1 MTESLPHLG
10 QTVSHYRLLERLG
23 GGGMGVVY
31 KAEDTRLR
39 RAVALKFLPQQLAH
53 DAASLLRFR
62 REAEAASAINH
73 PNICAIYDICEENGQ
88 TFIVM
93 EFLDG
98 ITLKRHIARP
108 PVEIETLLDL
118 AIQVA
123 EGLSVAHAKG
133 IIHRD
138 IKPANIFVTEHGR
151 AKILDF
157 GLAKVSVQKR
167 ASETGDTAATQEDPD
182 HLTSPGTI
190 LGTIA
195 YMSPE
200 QARAK
205 ELDTRSDLFSF
216 GAVLYE
222 MATGTLPFRG
232 DSSPVLLKAILDS
245 TPVPA
250 ARLNPDVPPELERII
265 NKALEKDRRLRY
277 QSAADIRADLQRL
290 KRDTES
296 SKLAVAESR
305 KLTSRVWRGWMAV
318 TTSVIVAL
326 SLAAGY
332 FYQHASATRLTEKD
346 TVVLADFDNKT
357 GDSVFDGTLRQGL
370 FSQLEQSPFLNLLS
384 DTRIGQTLALMAKPK
399 DARLEPEL
407 AREVCQRTAS
417 TALIEGS
424 ISSLGNQYVL
434 GLRAVDCGTG
444 DVLAQEQVTA
454 DGKEQVLTA
463 LGKAT
468 SRIRG
473 KLGES
478 LASVQKFD
486 APPENVTTASLE
498 ALQAYSL
505 GVQTH
510 VIKADYPRAI
520 PFYQRAVNLDPK
532 FAMAYARMGTCYANL
547 GQTTRAAEITRK
559 AYELRSRVG
568 NWEELFIALHHDVY
582 VTGNLEAARRNS
594 ELWAETYPRVRL
606 ARNTLSAL
614 YSGLG
619 DYEKALATTKVAL
632 QIDPGS
638 GIDYSNLVT
647 EYINLNRLQ
656 EAKATAREAQS
667 RHLDSPGLHLQL
679 YAVAFLE
686 HDLGGMEREAAAVL
700 LGRPGYED
708 VVLHFQSDSA
718 AYSGR
723 LARAEELTQQAI
735 SSAQRADEK
744 ELAAV
749 YLAAAPLRV
758 ALVGNLADAK
768 RKAHAALVA
777 SNSKSVHVIAATALG
792 LAGDVTQAVRLVD
805 DSAKRYPEDTIVQS
819 NSLPLIRAEI
829 ALRGGSSIKGASH
842 AIEVLA
848 PARQYEM
855 GANSL
860 ITLGPVYVRGQ
871 AYLAAGQGQA
881 AAEEFE
887 KILGHP
893 GIVRNQ
899 IIGALAHLQLG
910 RAYVVSGDTA
920 KAHIAYQD
928 FLTLWKDADPD
939 IPILKQA
946 KAEYAKLQ

>member
-39 RAVALKFLPQQLAH
+39 RAVALKFLPQQLAR
-53 DAASLLRFR
+53 DAASLQRFR

-73 PNICAIYDICEENGQ
+73 PNICTIHDICEEKGQ

-98 ITLKRHIARP
+98 TTLKRHIARRA
-108 PVEIETLLDL
+108 VEIETFLDL

-123 EGLSVAHAKG
+123 QGLSVAHAKG

-157 GLAKVSVQKR
+157 GLAKVSIQKR
-167 ASETGDTAATQEDPD
+167 APETADTAATQEDPD

-190 LGTIA
+190 LGTVA

-205 ELDTRSDLFSF
+205 ELDPRSDLFSF

-232 DSSPVLLKAILDS
+232 DSSPVILKAILDS

-265 NKALEKDRRLRY
+265 NKALEKDRGLRY

-290 KRDTES
+290 KRDRES
-296 SKLAVAESR
+296 SKLAVAESSPI
-305 KLTSRVWRGWMAV
+305 TSRAWRGLVAV
-318 TTSVIVAL
+318 ATSVIVTV

-332 FYQHASATRLTEKD
+332 FYLHSSATRLTEKD

-384 DTRIGQTLALMAKPK
+384 DTRIGQTLALMARPK

-510 VIKADYPRAI
+510 VIKADYPGAI
-520 PFYQRAVNLDPK
+520 PFYQRAVSLDPK

-582 VTGNLEAARRNS
+582 VQNS
-594 ELWAETYPRVRL
+594 
-606 ARNTLSAL
+606 
-614 YSGLG
+614 
-619 DYEKALATTKVAL
+619 
-632 QIDPGS
+632 
-638 GIDYSNLVT
+638 
-647 EYINLNRLQ
+647 
-656 EAKATAREAQS
+656 
-667 RHLDSPGLHLQL
+667 
-679 YAVAFLE
+679 
-686 HDLGGMEREAAAVL
+686 
-700 LGRPGYED
+700 
-708 VVLHFQSDSA
+708 
-718 AYSGR
+718 
-723 LARAEELTQQAI
+723 
-735 SSAQRADEK
+735 
-744 ELAAV
+744 
-749 YLAAAPLRV
+749 
-758 ALVGNLADAK
+758 
-768 RKAHAALVA
+768 
-777 SNSKSVHVIAATALG
+777 
-792 LAGDVTQAVRLVD
+792 
-805 DSAKRYPEDTIVQS
+805 
-819 NSLPLIRAEI
+819 
-829 ALRGGSSIKGASH
+829 
-842 AIEVLA
+842 
-848 PARQYEM
+848 
-855 GANSL
+855 
-860 ITLGPVYVRGQ
+860 
-871 AYLAAGQGQA
+871 
-881 AAEEFE
+881 
-887 KILGHP
+887 
-893 GIVRNQ
+893 
-899 IIGALAHLQLG
+899 
-910 RAYVVSGDTA
+910 
-920 KAHIAYQD
+920 
-928 FLTLWKDADPD
+928 
-939 IPILKQA
+939 
-946 KAEYAKLQ
+946 

>member
-1 MTESLPHLG
+1 MKESQSLVG
-10 QTVSHYRLLERLG
+10 QTVSHYRLLEQLG

-39 RAVALKFLPQQLAH
+39 RAVALKFLPKQLAH
-53 DAASLLRFR
+53 DAESLQRFR

-73 PNICAIYDICEENGQ
+73 PNICTIHDICEDNGQ
-88 TFIVM
+88 PFIVM

-98 ITLKRHIARP
+98 ITLKRYIARRA
-108 PVEIETLLDL
+108 VEIETVLDL

-123 EGLSVAHAKG
+123 EGLGVAHAKG

-157 GLAKVSVQKR
+157 GLAKVRNQKTVP
-167 ASETGDTAATQEDPD
+167 ETADTAATQEEPD
-182 HLTSPGTI
+182 HLTSPGTV
-190 LGTIA
+190 LGTVA

-205 ELDTRSDLFSF
+205 ELDARSDLFSF

-232 DSSPVLLKAILDS
+232 DSSPVIFKAILDS

-265 NKALEKDRRLRY
+265 KKALEKDRRLRY

-296 SKLAVAESR
+296 GKLAVAESR
-305 KLTSRVWRGWMAV
+305 PLNSRAWRGWMTGAM
-318 TTSVIVAL
+318 SVIVAA
-326 SLAAGY
+326 SLAGGY
-332 FYQHASATRLTEKD
+332 FYRRAFTTSLTEED

-384 DTRIGQTLALMAKPK
+384 DTRIGQTLALMSKSK

-424 ISSLGNQYVL
+424 ISSLGRQYVL
-434 GLRAVDCGTG
+434 GLTAVNCGTG

-454 DGKEQVLTA
+454 DGKEQVITA
-463 LGKAT
+463 LGKAA

-486 APPENVTTASLE
+486 GPPENVTTASLD
-498 ALQAYSL
+498 ALQAYGL
-505 GVQTH
+505 GVRTH
-510 VIKADYPRAI
+510 VIRADYPGAI

-532 FAMAYARMGTCYANL
+532 FAMAYARMATCYANL
-547 GQTTRAAEITRK
+547 GQTTRAAELTRK
-559 AYELRSRVG
+559 AYELRSRVSK
-568 NWEELFIALHHDVY
+568 WEELFIASNHDVY
-582 VTGNLEAARRNS
+582 VSGNLEAARRES

-606 ARNTLSAL
+606 ARNNLSAL

-632 QIDPGS
+632 QIDPAS

-656 EAKATAREAQS
+656 EAKETVREAQS
-667 RHLDSPGLHLQL
+667 RRLDSPGLHLQL

-686 HDLGGMEREAAAVL
+686 HDLEGMERETTAAL

-708 VVLHFQSDSA
+708 VVLHFQSDTA
-718 AYSGR
+718 AYSGK
-723 LARAEELTQQAI
+723 LAKAEELTQQAI

-749 YLAAAPLRV
+749 YLAEAALRT

-768 RKAHAALVA
+768 RKAHAALA
-777 SNSKSVHVIAATALG
+777 SSQSKSVQVIAATTLG
-792 LAGDVTQAVRLVD
+792 LAGDVAWATRLAD
-805 DSAKRYPEDTIVQS
+805 DLDKRYPEDTMVQC
-819 NSLPLIRAEI
+819 NSLPLIRAAI
-829 ALRGGSSIKGASH
+829 ALQGGSSIKSPSY
-842 AIEVLA
+842 AIEALA
-848 PARQYEM
+848 PARQCEM

-860 ITLGPVYVRGQ
+860 ITLGPAYVRGQ
-871 AYLAAGQGQA
+871 AYLAAHQGQA
-881 AAEEFE
+881 AAAEFE
-887 KILGHP
+887 KILDHP
-893 GIVRNQ
+893 GLMRNQ
-899 IIGALAHLQLG
+899 IIGALAHFQLG
-910 RAYVVSGDTA
+910 RAYVLSGDTA
-920 KAHIAYQD
+920 KAKAAYQD
-928 FLTLWKDADPD
+928 FLTLWKDADPS

-946 KAEYAKLQ
+946 KVEYARVQ

>member
-1 MTESLPHLG
+1 
-10 QTVSHYRLLERLG
+10 V
-23 GGGMGVVY
+23 
-31 KAEDTRLR
+31 
-39 RAVALKFLPQQLAH
+39 
-53 DAASLLRFR
+53 
-62 REAEAASAINH
+62 
-73 PNICAIYDICEENGQ
+73 
-88 TFIVM
+88 
-93 EFLDG
+93 
-98 ITLKRHIARP
+98 
-108 PVEIETLLDL
+108 DL

-123 EGLSVAHAKG
+123 DGLSAAHSKG

-138 IKPANIFVTEHGR
+138 IKPANIFITDRGQ

-157 GLAKVSVQKR
+157 GLAKICTEKTVPADAV
-167 ASETGDTAATQEDPD
+167 TLATEEIDLE
-182 HLTSPGTI
+182 HLTSPGST

-200 QARAK
+200 QARA
-205 ELDTRSDLFSF
+205 EQLDVRTDLFSF
-216 GAVLYE
+216 GTVLYE
-222 MATGTLPFRG
+222 MATGTPPFEG
-232 DSSPVLLKAILDS
+232 GSTALIFKAILDS

-296 SKLAVAESR
+296 SRVAVAESSPI
-305 KLTSRVWRGWMAV
+305 TSRAWIGWVALA
-318 TTSVIVAL
+318 TSVIVTV

-332 FYQHASATRLTEKD
+332 FYRHASVTRLTEKD

-357 GDSVFDGTLRQGL
+357 GDSVFDVTLRQGL

-486 APPENVTTASLE
+486 APLENVTTASLE

-505 GVQTH
+505 GVQTQ
-510 VIKADYPRAI
+510 VIKADYPGAI

-532 FAMAYARMGTCYANL
+532 FAMACARTGTCYANL

-582 VTGNLEAARRNS
+582 VTGNLEAARRNA

-606 ARNTLSAL
+606 ARNTLSSL
-614 YSGLG
+614 CSGLG
-619 DYEKALATTKVAL
+619 DYEKALATTKLAL

-686 HDLGGMEREAAAVL
+686 HDLAGMEREAAAVL

-718 AYSGR
+718 A
-723 LARAEELTQQAI
+723 
-735 SSAQRADEK
+735 
-744 ELAAV
+744 
-749 YLAAAPLRV
+749 
-758 ALVGNLADAK
+758 
-768 RKAHAALVA
+768 
-777 SNSKSVHVIAATALG
+777 
-792 LAGDVTQAVRLVD
+792 
-805 DSAKRYPEDTIVQS
+805 
-819 NSLPLIRAEI
+819 
-829 ALRGGSSIKGASH
+829 
-842 AIEVLA
+842 
-848 PARQYEM
+848 
-855 GANSL
+855 
-860 ITLGPVYVRGQ
+860 
-871 AYLAAGQGQA
+871 
-881 AAEEFE
+881 
-887 KILGHP
+887 
-893 GIVRNQ
+893 
-899 IIGALAHLQLG
+899 
-910 RAYVVSGDTA
+910 
-920 KAHIAYQD
+920 
-928 FLTLWKDADPD
+928 
-939 IPILKQA
+939 
-946 KAEYAKLQ
+946 